1 MAKLSCKKSLFYGTS
16 YFYFETSEAHS
27 GRKNTKERNKRPS
40 CMYLG
45 SSHWTGK
52 SPILFLPQYLDSQVL
67 TASRYLSTGS
77 HNREGTR
84 LNCQGW
90 GLYQR
95 GFFGKSHSLE
105 LLVNNFVPT
114 RKSAYALMLTLSEIH
129 RNTKLLRTCDF
140 IYVRGKV
147 QKKRTR
153 KTNPKYQWRLSQ
165 GKKDTKENLQF
176 SLWILKFPN

>member
-1 MAKLSCKKSLFYGTS
+1 MELLIFTLRRQKPTVVERTRKKETKDLPVCTWVVPTGQASPRS
-16 YFYFETSEAHS
+16 YF
-27 GRKNTKERNKRPS
+27 
-40 CMYLG
+40 C
-45 SSHWTGK
+45 
-52 SPILFLPQYLDSQVL
+52 PQYLDSQVL

-114 RKSAYALMLTLSEIH
+114 RKSAYALMLTLSESH